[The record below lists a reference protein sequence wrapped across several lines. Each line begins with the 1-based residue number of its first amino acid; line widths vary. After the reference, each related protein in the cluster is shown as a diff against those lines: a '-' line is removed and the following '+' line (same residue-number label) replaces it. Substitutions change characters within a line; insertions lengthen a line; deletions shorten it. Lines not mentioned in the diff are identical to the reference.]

1 MKGIILAGGA
11 GSRLDPLTR
20 AIGKQ
25 LLPVYDKPMVYY
37 PLSTL
42 MEAGIRDILV
52 ISTPRETPLFER
64 LLGDGSQWGI
74 DLSYV
79 VQEKP
84 EGIAQA
90 LLIGAEFIDGQPVAL
105 ILGDNIFYGDLGL
118 AERIDSFSVGAH
130 IFGYPVNDPARYG
143 VVEIGP
149 DGHAISIEEKPAQPR
164 SNYAVP
170 GFYLYDEKAVALAGA
185 IQPSARGELEITDLN
200 LAYLALGELTV
211 TPFGRGIAWLDSGT
225 HESLL
230 EASNFVATI
239 ERRQGLKIA
248 CPEEIAYARGYID
261 RNDLD
266 GLIEGMAASGYRDY
280 LERVRSEPPSG
291 R

>member
-11 GSRLDPLTR
+11 GSRLDPLTQ
-20 AIGKQ
+20 AVGKQ

-42 MEAGIRDILV
+42 MEAGIRDILL
-52 ISTPRETPLFER
+52 ISTPREIPLFER

-74 DLSYV
+74 DIAYV
-79 VQEKP
+79 VQERP

-90 LLIGAEFIDGQPVAL
+90 LILGSDFINGEPVAL
-105 ILGDNIFYGDLGL
+105 ILGDNIFHGDLGF
-118 AERIDSFSVGAH
+118 AQSVASFSGGAH
-130 IFGYPVNDPARYG
+130 IFGYPVRDPSRYG
-143 VVEIGP
+143 VVEISG
-149 DGHAISIEEKPAQPR
+149 DGHALSIEEKPAAPR

-170 GFYLYDEKAVALAGA
+170 GFYLYDEKASAMAAQVE
-185 IQPSARGELEITDLN
+185 PSARGELEITDLN
-200 LAYLALGELTV
+200 LAYMARGELTV

-248 CPEEIAYARGYID
+248 CPEEIAYAKGYID
-261 RNDLD
+261 RDQLER
-266 GLIEGMAASGYRDY
+266 LIAGMPASSYREY
-280 LERVRSEPPSG
+280 LERLGTDELSG